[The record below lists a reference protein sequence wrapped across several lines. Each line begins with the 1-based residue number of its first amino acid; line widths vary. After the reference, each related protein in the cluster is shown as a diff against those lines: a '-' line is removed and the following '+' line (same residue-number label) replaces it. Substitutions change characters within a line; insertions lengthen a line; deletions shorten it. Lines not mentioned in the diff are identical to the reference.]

1 MKIKLKLQRIMS
13 LVIVALFVFQATEVW
28 ATQSK
33 SENFSKSYSLSGGGA
48 DKILA
53 VAQAQIGRTKAQMG
67 YTEAWCADFVS
78 DCAKL
83 AGLSDVIPFDGYCQ
97 TLYNKVK
104 NAGGKDVSAPQK
116 GDLVFYYCSACSV
129 HWCHVG
135 IMLNST
141 QSIEGNYGGKV
152 SLVNGSYTDS
162 GGHTLKSGVVTRR
175 YVRPAYVSGND
186 PSGNIDSVAGGVHT
200 LRVGGW
206 AYDTD
211 DTSKALEIHV
221 YVGGEA
227 GTGAPGYVISAN
239 KLRTDVHN
247 TFGVGNYHG
256 FDEEIV
262 VETYGTKDVY
272 IYAINVGGGG
282 NVCLGK
288 RTVTIAQGPG
298 TAYEDLGTNFYAK
311 ITNPQLGTVIA
322 NQNGYATSRTNTAS
336 ADRLWKFE
344 RQSNKSYKIINCLD
358 GTVLDVDHALTD
370 KCTKVLSCTS
380 NGNSNQRWFINKNGS
395 GYSLMPAHAYGM
407 ALDIWK
413 LSATDGAETVI
424 CPWTSNDK
432 AEIFKIE
439 KITDI
444 SSYYGKVTTL
454 KVYSDSEYKNECTQ
468 FEEGATAYFSIS
480 GKNAGQFKF
489 VLSNGSSSAEKII
502 TAGDW
507 SLSNLKL
514 GTYTLEVSPINEIS
528 STQGAAT
535 ITYKV
540 VRKITSD
547 MVTLN
552 TNNYTYDG
560 SEKKP
565 DVTVKDGTKTLSNGT
580 DYIVHYTK
588 NVNAGTATLLVQGK
602 GNYIGSS
609 FKNFTINKANQD
621 VAVAVGG
628 IEIKKGE
635 TTSVAI
641 KGHGTTSYS
650 SSDTSVVT
658 VDSAG
663 VVTGH
668 GSGSATI
675 TIKISGDNNYNPVE
689 TAINVWVPYEAKTV
703 INDKNTEI
711 IIDAE
716 EYVYDGTPKEPNVT
730 VKCGVYRLN
739 AETDYI
745 LTYSDNINVGT
756 ATVTVEGV
764 GNYVGTVK
772 KQFVIIKSE
781 KKLKSISITSYPE
794 KKDYYIGDTIDLT
807 GLEVQALFDDGSTE
821 IVDDYE
827 VNTEGLTNEAG
838 KKTIMVAYLY
848 NGVWKTTFL
857 NITVWEPDI
866 RLSNSF
872 FDMNIGEIKG
882 VSLGASPSEVSIIWE
897 SSNSEVAT
905 VDNGW
910 IEALSEGTATITAS
924 FVYNGITYKDSM
936 TIQVQ
941 PNENEPPMEDEE
953 PNENEQPK
961 EDEESSEN
969 EVPKEDEQP
978 DKNEPSKE
986 EETSHQGGVATCH
999 TLAICDIC
1007 GDEYGELNF
1016 ANHDGGFEIR
1026 NSLTATEENEG
1037 YTGDV
1042 YCLGCNIKIVE
1053 GRAIPKLEKEPEP
1066 IVAVSKVK
1074 ISKLTNSKGKK
1085 VKVVIKKAE
1094 EVTGYQLTY
1103 STNNKFK
1110 KAKTKSVNKNQYT
1123 IKNLKKGKRYYIK
1136 VRAYKQV
1143 DGKIYYGEWSKVKQI
1158 KVKK

>member
-1 MKIKLKLQRIMS
+1 MRSTRKKIKT
-13 LVIVALFVFQATEVW
+13 IVMLFVICIMLFSQTEEVAAVELSSSDIVNYVNGRVNQSYPNGYCLKFVEECYQNLGANRPYNCCAYKSGSSYIVSSSSSNIPDGATVYFG
-28 ATQSK
+28 
-33 SENFSKSYSLSGGGA
+33 NCGGGPCGSCGA
-48 DKILA
+48 TYF
-53 VAQAQIGRTKAQMG
+53 G
-67 YTEAWCADFVS
+67 
-78 DCAKL
+78 
-83 AGLSDVIPFDGYCQ
+83 
-97 TLYNKVK
+97 
-104 NAGGKDVSAPQK
+104 
-116 GDLVFYYCSACSV
+116 
-129 HWCHVG
+129 HVG
-135 IMLNST
+135 IYV
-141 QSIEGNYGGKV
+141 GNGYFV
-152 SLVNGSYTDS
+152 HAS
-162 GGHTLKSGVVTRR
+162 GGVVQKSTISSWSSKYRGWGYCGNFTLKS
-175 YVRPAYVSGND
+175 SNN
-186 PSGNIDSVAGGVHT
+186 PSGSIDSVAGGVHT
-200 LRVGGW
+200 VRVGGW
-206 AYDTD
+206 AYDAD

-227 GTGAPGYVISAN
+227 GSGAPGYVIGAN
-239 KLRTDVHN
+239 KLREDVHN
-247 TFGVGNYHG
+247 AFSVGKYHG

-298 TAYEDLGTNFYAK
+298 TTYEDLGTNFYAK
-311 ITNPQLGTVIA
+311 IFNTDLGTAIA
-322 NQNGYATSRTNTAS
+322 NQNGYATSRTNQMT

-344 RQSNKSYKIINCLD
+344 RQADKSYKIINCLD

-380 NGNSNQRWFINKNGS
+380 NGNSNQRWFINKNGH

-407 ALDIWK
+407 ALDIWM
-413 LSATDGAETVI
+413 LSSTDGTQTVI

-432 AEIFKIE
+432 AEIFKIN
-439 KITDI
+439 KATDL
-444 SSYYGKVTTL
+444 SSYYGKVNTIQL
-454 KVYSDSEYKNECTQ
+454 FSDSERKNVCTQ
-468 FEEGATAYFSIS
+468 IEEGGTVYFTIS
-480 GKNAGQFKF
+480 GINANQFNF
-489 VLSNGSSSAEKII
+489 VLQKDSQKSEKVV
-502 TAGDW
+502 TAGDY
-507 SLSNLKL
+507 SLKNLKL
-514 GTYTLEVSPINEIS
+514 GTYTLKVTPINAIS
-528 STQGAAT
+528 STNGT
-535 ITYKV
+535 VSVNFKV
-540 VRKITSD
+540 VKKLTSD
-547 MVTLN
+547 MVVLN
-552 TNNYTYDG
+552 TNSYIYDG
-560 SEKKP
+560 SSKKP
-565 DVTVKDGTKTLSNGT
+565 SVTVKTGTTTLIEGA
-580 DYIVHYTK
+580 DYSISYANNT
-588 NVNAGTATLLVQGK
+588 NAGTATVTVTGT
-602 GNYIGSS
+602 GNYVGTVS
-609 FKNFTINKANQD
+609 KQFTINKANQSIQVSD
-621 VAVAVGG
+621 DTLNLKV
-628 IEIKKGE
+628 GE
-635 TTSVAI
+635 TASVAI
-641 KGHGTTSYS
+641 CGHGTTTYS
-650 SSDTSVVT
+650 SSDTSVVN
-658 VDSAG
+658 VNSAG
-663 VVTGH
+663 IITGQ
-668 GSGSATI
+668 GSGSASI
-675 TIKISGDNNYNPVE
+675 TVKISGDVNYNS
-689 TAINVWVPYEAKTV
+689 TQKMI
-703 INDKNTEI
+703 
-711 IIDAE
+711 
-716 EYVYDGTPKEPNVT
+716 
-730 VKCGVYRLN
+730 
-739 AETDYI
+739 
-745 LTYSDNINVGT
+745 
-756 ATVTVEGV
+756 TVTVE
-764 GNYVGTVK
+764 K
-772 KQFVIIKSE
+772 AEKS
-781 KKLKSISITSYPE
+781 LKSISITSNLKE
-794 KKDYYIGDTIDLT
+794 TDYYIGDTIDLT

-848 NGVWKTTFL
+848 NGVWKTAFL

-882 VSLGASPSEVSIIWE
+882 VSLGASPSGVSIIWE